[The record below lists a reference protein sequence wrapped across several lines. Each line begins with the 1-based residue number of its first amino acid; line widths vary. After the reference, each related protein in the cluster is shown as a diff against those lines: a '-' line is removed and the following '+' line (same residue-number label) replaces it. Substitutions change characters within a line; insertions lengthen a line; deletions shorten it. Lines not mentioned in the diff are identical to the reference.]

1 MKALIL
7 AAGFGTR
14 LRPFTENTP
23 KPLFTVAGISLLDTL
38 ICNLQQAGCKAI
50 MINTH
55 HLHEKIDAHI
65 AGKQYEIPVTTRHE
79 PEILGT
85 GGAIKN
91 IADFW
96 DDHPFMVINSDI
108 ITDIEFEKVYDFHL
122 NHIHPATLVLH
133 DDPEFNTVVVDGNGF
148 IEAFDER
155 PPRNTRIASPG
166 KKSKRFLF
174 EDTGK
179 LTFTGIQVLNPE
191 VLGLIP
197 DNAYCSIID
206 VYRTLTEKNR
216 KIRAF
221 VSKKYFWKDM
231 GTPERYRQVVF
242 KKMATKA
249 FKETFLGAS
258 SKKITRT
265 KLKGDGSDRDWYR
278 VNHGNRSLVMADHG
292 IKRDDKTSEAEA
304 FVAIGRH
311 LFRTGLPVPEI
322 YLYDT
327 FSGLVFM
334 EDLGDVHLQ
343 TVILKTKNP
352 EKIIS
357 YYQSV
362 IRLLG
367 RLSLSG
373 KKDFDPAW
381 TCQTP
386 QYDKDLILEKEC
398 RYFVDAF
405 LREYL
410 GMDICFQDLEDEF
423 RQLADNSLEFSV
435 NGFMHRDMQSRN
447 IILKNDHFYFIDFQ
461 GGRLGPIQYDLASLL
476 IDPYVELPRSVQ
488 NILLD
493 FSVKILAP
501 AIKVHPR
508 NFLSCYKYCAITR
521 NLQILGAFGYLSR
534 KKKKTYFEKYIPN
547 AIKTLEVNLS
557 DFKDTEFSGLKS
569 IVKDICSIDQD
580 IKCLK

>member
-1 MKALIL
+1 MTQMKVLIL

-38 ICNLQQAGCKAI
+38 IYNLQRAGCKAI

-55 HLHEKIDAHI
+55 HLHGKIDAHL

-79 PEILGT
+79 PKILGT

-91 IADFW
+91 VADFW
-96 DDHPFMVINSDI
+96 EDRPFMVINSDI
-108 ITDIEFEKVYDFHL
+108 ITDIEFKKVYDFHL
-122 NHIHPATLVLH
+122 NHTHPATLVLH

-155 PPRNTRIASPG
+155 PPRNIRSASL
-166 KKSKRFLF
+166 KNQSKNSGF

-191 VLGLIP
+191 ILSLIP
-197 DNAYCSIID
+197 DNVYYSIID
-206 VYRTLTEKNR
+206 VYRTLTAKNR
-216 KIRAF
+216 KICAF

-231 GTPERYRQVVF
+231 GTPERYRHVVF
-242 KKMATKA
+242 EKMAPEA
-249 FKETFLGAS
+249 FKQAFWGSS

-278 VNHGNRSLVMADHG
+278 LNDGNRSLVMADHG
-292 IKRDDKTSEAEA
+292 IKREDKTSEAEA

-311 LFRTGLPVPEI
+311 LFGSGLPVPEI

-352 EKIIS
+352 DEIIT

-367 RLSLSG
+367 KLSLSG
-373 KKDFDPAW
+373 SRGFDPAW

-386 QYDKDLILEKEC
+386 RYDKDLILEKEC

-410 GMDICFQDLEDEF
+410 AMDICFQDLEDEF
-423 RQLADNSLEFSV
+423 RQLADKSLEFSV

-447 IILKNDHFYFIDFQ
+447 VILKNDHFYFIDFQ

-493 FSVKILAP
+493 FSVEILAP
-501 AIKVHPR
+501 AMRVHPR

-534 KKKKTYFEKYIPN
+534 IKKKTYFEKYIPN

-557 DFKDTEFSGLKS
+557 DFKDTEFPGLKS
-569 IVKDICSIDQD
+569 IVKDVCFMAAS
-580 IKCLK
+580 

>member
-23 KPLFTVAGISLLDTL
+23 KPLFTVAGISLLDN
-38 ICNLQQAGCKAI
+38 IIYNLRRAGCKAI

-55 HLHEKIDAHI
+55 HLHGKIDAHLV
-65 AGKQYEIPVTTRHE
+65 GKEYEIPVTTRYE

-91 IADFW
+91 VADFW

-108 ITDIEFEKVYDFHL
+108 ITDIEFIKVYDFHL
-122 NHIHPATLVLH
+122 NHTHPATLVLH

-155 PPRNTRIASPG
+155 PLHNTRSASLG
-166 KKSKRFLF
+166 EKSKRSGFK
-174 EDTGK
+174 DTGN

-191 VLGLIP
+191 VLSLIP
-197 DNAYCSIID
+197 DNAYYNIID
-206 VYRTLTEKNR
+206 VYRTLIAKNR
-216 KIRAF
+216 KICAF

-231 GTPERYRQVVF
+231 GTPERYRHVVF
-242 KKMATKA
+242 EKMAAEA
-249 FKETFLGAS
+249 FKQTFLENS

-265 KLKGDGSDRDWYR
+265 KLKGDGSDRNWYR
-278 VNHGNRSLVMADHG
+278 LNDGGRSLVMADHG

-311 LFRTGLPVPEI
+311 LFNTGLPVPKI

-352 EKIIS
+352 DEIIS
-357 YYQSV
+357 YYQAV

-367 RLSLSG
+367 RLSLFGSRN
-373 KKDFDPAW
+373 FDPGW

-386 QYDKDLILEKEC
+386 RYDKNLILEKEC

-405 LREYL
+405 LREHL
-410 GMDICFQDLEDEF
+410 GMDIYFQDLEDEF

-461 GGRLGPIQYDLASLL
+461 GGRSGPIQYDLASLL
-476 IDPYVELPRSVQ
+476 IDPYVKLSRSVQ

-493 FSVKILAP
+493 FSVEILAP
-501 AIKVHPR
+501 AIGVHPH

-521 NLQILGAFGYLSR
+521 NLQILGAFAYLSR
-534 KKKKTYFEKYIPN
+534 KKKKTQFEKYIPN

-557 DFKDTEFSGLKS
+557 DFKDTEFLGLKS
-569 IVKDICSIDQD
+569 IVKDVCSMTGI
-580 IKCLK
+580 

>member
-23 KPLFTVAGISLLDTL
+23 KPLFTVAGISFLDTL
-38 ICNLQQAGCKAI
+38 IYNLQRAGCKAI

-55 HLHEKIDAHI
+55 HLHGKIDAHL

-79 PEILGT
+79 PKILGT

-91 IADFW
+91 VADFW
-96 DDHPFMVINSDI
+96 EDRPFMVINSDI
-108 ITDIEFEKVYDFHL
+108 ITDIEFKKVYDFHL
-122 NHIHPATLVLH
+122 NHTHPATLVLH
-133 DDPEFNTVVVDGNGF
+133 GDPEFNTVVVDRNGF

-155 PPRNTRIASPG
+155 PPCNIRSASL
-166 KKSKRFLF
+166 KDQSKNSGF

-191 VLGLIP
+191 ILSLIP
-197 DNAYCSIID
+197 DNVYYSIID
-206 VYRTLTEKNR
+206 VYRTLTAKNR
-216 KIRAF
+216 KISAF

-231 GTPERYRQVVF
+231 GTPERYQNVVF
-242 KKMATKA
+242 EKMAPEA
-249 FKETFLGAS
+249 FKQAFLGSS

-278 VNHGNRSLVMADHG
+278 LNDGNRSLVMADHG

-311 LFRTGLPVPEI
+311 LFSTGLPVPKI

-352 EKIIS
+352 DEIIT

-367 RLSLSG
+367 KLSLSG
-373 KKDFDPAW
+373 SRGFDPAW

-386 QYDKDLILEKEC
+386 RYDKDLILEKEC

-405 LREYL
+405 LRKYL
-410 GMDICFQDLEDEF
+410 AMDICFQDLEDEF
-423 RQLADNSLEFSV
+423 RQLADKSLEFSV

-447 IILKNDHFYFIDFQ
+447 VILKNDHFYFIDFQ

-493 FSVKILAP
+493 FSVEILAP
-501 AIKVHPR
+501 AMRVHPR

-534 KKKKTYFEKYIPN
+534 IKKKTYFEKYIPN

-557 DFKDTEFSGLKS
+557 DFKDTEFPGLKS
-569 IVKDICSIDQD
+569 IVKDVCFMAAS
-580 IKCLK
+580 

>member
-7 AAGFGTR
+7 AAGYGTR

-23 KPLFTVAGISLLDTL
+23 KPLFTVAGISLLDIL
-38 ICNLQQAGCKAI
+38 IRNLQRAGCEAI

-55 HLHEKIDAHI
+55 HLHKKIDAHI
-65 AGKQYEIPVTTRHE
+65 TGKQYEIPVTTRHE

-108 ITDIEFEKVYDFHL
+108 FTDIEFKKVYDFHL
-122 NHIHPATLVLH
+122 NHPHPATLVLH
-133 DDPEFNTVVVDGNGF
+133 DDPEFNTVAVDGNGF
-148 IEAFDER
+148 IQAFDEQ
-155 PPRNTRIASPG
+155 PHCNTRSAAPG
-166 KKSKRFLF
+166 DESQRSGF
-174 EDTGK
+174 ENTGK

-191 VLGLIP
+191 ILSLIP
-197 DNAYCSIID
+197 DNAYYSIID
-206 VYRTLTEKNR
+206 VYRTLRGKDR
-216 KIRAF
+216 KISAF
-221 VSKKYFWKDM
+221 FSKKYFWKDL
-231 GTPERYRQVVF
+231 GSPARYRQVVF
-242 KKMATKA
+242 ENMAPEA
-249 FKETFLGAS
+249 FKQAFGALPR
-258 SKKITRT
+258 KKITRI

-278 VNHGNRSLVMADHG
+278 LHHGNRALVMADHG
-292 IKRDDKTSEAEA
+292 IKREDKTSEAEA

-311 LFRTGLPVPEI
+311 LFARGLPVPEI
-322 YLYDT
+322 YYYDT

-352 EKIIS
+352 DKIITH
-357 YYQSV
+357 YQSV

-373 KKDFDPAW
+373 NNGFDPEW
-381 TCQTP
+381 TCQTTR
-386 QYDKDLILEKEC
+386 YDTDLILEKEC

-410 GMDICFQDLEDEF
+410 GMDICFEDLGDEF
-423 RQLADNSLEFSV
+423 RYLADKSLEFSV
-435 NGFMHRDMQSRN
+435 DGFIHRDMQSRN
-447 IILKNDHFYFIDFQ
+447 IILKNDHCYFIDFQ

-476 IDPYVELPRSVQ
+476 IDPYVELPRAVK
-488 NILLD
+488 NTLLD
-493 FSVKILAP
+493 FGVEILAP
-501 AIKVHPR
+501 AIRVHPHH
-508 NFLSCYKYCAITR
+508 FLSCYKHCAITR
-521 NLQILGAFGYLSR
+521 NLQILGAFGYLTR
-534 KKKKTYFEKYIPN
+534 IKKKTYFEKYIPN

-557 DFKDTEFSGLKS
+557 AFKDTEFPVLKS
-569 IVKDICSIDQD
+569 IVKDVGS
-580 IKCLK
+580 LTAF

>member
-14 LRPFTENTP
+14 LLPFTENTP
-23 KPLFTVAGISLLDTL
+23 KPLFTVTGISLLDTL
-38 ICNLQQAGCKAI
+38 ICNLQRAGCKAI

-55 HLHEKIDAHI
+55 HLHEKIDAHL

-79 PEILGT
+79 SEILGT

-91 IADFW
+91 VADFW
-96 DDHPFMVINSDI
+96 DDRPFMVINSDI
-108 ITDIEFEKVYDFHL
+108 ITDIEFKKVYDFHL
-122 NHIHPATLVLH
+122 NHTHPATLVLH

-155 PPRNTRIASPG
+155 PPRNARSASLR
-166 KKSKRFLF
+166 KKSKKSGFK
-174 EDTGK
+174 ETGK

-191 VLGLIP
+191 VLDLIP
-197 DNAYCSIID
+197 DNVYYSIID
-206 VYRTLTEKNR
+206 VYGTLTAKNR
-216 KIRAF
+216 KICAF
-221 VSKKYFWKDM
+221 VSKKHFWKDM
-231 GTPERYRQVVF
+231 GTPERYRHVVF
-242 KKMATKA
+242 EKMATEA
-249 FKETFLGAS
+249 FKQAFLGSS

-278 VNHGNRSLVMADHG
+278 LNNGNRSLVMADHG

-343 TVILKTKNP
+343 DVILKTKNQN
-352 EKIIS
+352 EIIS

-367 RLSLSG
+367 QLSLSG
-373 KKDFDPAW
+373 SRDFDPAW
-381 TCQTP
+381 TYQTP

-423 RQLADNSLEFSV
+423 RQLADNSLEFSI

-461 GGRLGPIQYDLASLL
+461 SYPVPCGI
-476 IDPYVELPRSVQ
+476 
-488 NILLD
+488 
-493 FSVKILAP
+493 
-501 AIKVHPR
+501 
-508 NFLSCYKYCAITR
+508 SCSISA
-521 NLQILGAFGYLSR
+521 
-534 KKKKTYFEKYIPN
+534 
-547 AIKTLEVNLS
+547 
-557 DFKDTEFSGLKS
+557 LKS
-569 IVKDICSIDQD
+569 
-580 IKCLK
+580 LHRP

>member
-38 ICNLQQAGCKAI
+38 IYNLQRAGCKAI

-55 HLHEKIDAHI
+55 HLNGKIDAHL

-91 IADFW
+91 VTDFW
-96 DDHPFMVINSDI
+96 DDRPFMVINSDI
-108 ITDIEFEKVYDFHL
+108 ITDIEFKKVYDFHL
-122 NHIHPATLVLH
+122 NHHHPATLVLH
-133 DDPEFNTVVVDGNGF
+133 DDPEFNTVVVDGNGC
-148 IEAFDER
+148 IEAFDEG
-155 PPRNTRIASPG
+155 PFRNTRSAAPG
-166 KKSKRFLF
+166 DESQRSGF

-197 DNAYCSIID
+197 DKVYYSIID
-206 VYRTLTEKNR
+206 VYRTLTAKNR

-221 VSKKYFWKDM
+221 FSKKYFWKDM
-231 GTPERYRQVVF
+231 GTPERYRHVVF
-242 KKMATKA
+242 EKMAPEA
-249 FKETFLGAS
+249 FKQAFGDPP

-278 VNHGNRSLVMADHG
+278 LSDGNRTLVMADHG

-311 LFRTGLPVPEI
+311 LFTSGLPVPEI

-343 TVILKTKNP
+343 TVILNTKNP
-352 EKIIS
+352 DETIP

-373 KKDFDPAW
+373 SSGFDPAW

-386 QYDKDLILEKEC
+386 RYDTDLILEKEC

-410 GMDICFQDLEDEF
+410 GMDICFEDLEDEF
-423 RQLADNSLEFSV
+423 RYLADKSLEFSV
-435 NGFMHRDMQSRN
+435 DGFMHRDMQSRN
-447 IILKNDHFYFIDFQ
+447 IILKNDGCYFIDFQ
-461 GGRLGPIQYDLASLL
+461 GGRFGPIQYDLASLL

-493 FSVKILAP
+493 FSVGILAP
-501 AIKVHPR
+501 AIRVHPHH
-508 NFLSCYKYCAITR
+508 FLSCYKHCAITR
-521 NLQILGAFGYLSR
+521 NLQILGAFGYLTR
-534 KKKKTYFEKYIPN
+534 IKKKTYFEKYIPN

-557 DFKDTEFSGLKS
+557 EFKDTEFPGLKS
-569 IVKDICSIDQD
+569 IVKDVGSMTAF
-580 IKCLK
+580 

>member
-1 MKALIL
+1 MIQMKALIL

-38 ICNLQQAGCKAI
+38 IYNLQRAGCKAI

-55 HLHEKIDAHI
+55 HLHGKIDAHL

-91 IADFW
+91 VADFW
-96 DDHPFMVINSDI
+96 DDRPFMVINSDI
-108 ITDIEFEKVYDFHL
+108 ITDIEFKKVYDFHL
-122 NHIHPATLVLH
+122 NHPHPATLVLH

-148 IEAFDER
+148 IETFDER
-155 PPRNTRIASPG
+155 PPRNTRSASLRE
-166 KKSKRFLF
+166 KSKRSGF

-197 DNAYCSIID
+197 DNVYYNIID
-206 VYRTLTEKNR
+206 VYRTLTAKNR
-216 KIRAF
+216 KLCAF
-221 VSKKYFWKDM
+221 FSKKYFWKDM
-231 GTPERYRQVVF
+231 GTPERYRHVVF
-242 KKMATKA
+242 EKMAPEA
-249 FKETFLGAS
+249 FKQAFLGSS

-278 VNHGNRSLVMADHG
+278 LNDGNRSLVMADHG

-311 LFRTGLPVPEI
+311 LFSSGLPVPEI

-343 TVILKTKNP
+343 TVILNTKNP
-352 EKIIS
+352 DEIIT

-373 KKDFDPAW
+373 SRGFDPAW

-386 QYDKDLILEKEC
+386 RYHKDLILEKEC

-405 LREYL
+405 LRKYL

-423 RQLADNSLEFSV
+423 RQLADKSLEFSV

-461 GGRLGPIQYDLASLL
+461 GGRSGPIQYDLASLL

-493 FSVKILAP
+493 FSVEILAP
-501 AIKVHPR
+501 AIRVHPH

-534 KKKKTYFEKYIPN
+534 IKKKTYFEKYIPN
-547 AIKTLEVNLS
+547 AIKTLEANLS
-557 DFKDTEFSGLKS
+557 DFKDTEFPGLKS
-569 IVKDICSIDQD
+569 IVKDACSMAAF
-580 IKCLK
+580 